1 MKNIYF
7 ESSIEMAT
15 STISFRYLTSPSDG
29 NYSGKSW
36 INSSLK
42 AAGFRETQCV
52 VHRCLFSVCAMELC
66 LSTPVTVSMVEQ
78 YGSMGNKFTRCLG
91 HIVRPI
97 CVHPVY
103 MCIGNNDL
111 INVHAPFIANK
122 PTRWKTK
129 RAIESTDS
137 SGVARLIIERA
148 FIVDSW
154 KKWPITNG
162 AWSLVRCLHSLEYR
176 SCRLVITF

>member
-1 MKNIYF
+1 MEKKKEEKKKKIRHKKYLFRIMNQNGKPDIF
-7 ESSIEMAT
+7 
-15 STISFRYLTSPSDG
+15 STTSPSDG

-36 INSSLK
+36 INTSLK

-111 INVHAPFIANK
+111 INVHAPFIGNK

-154 KKWPITNG
+154 KKMADYKWCLITG
-162 AWSLVRCLHSLEYR
+162 TVPP
-176 SCRLVITF
+176 